1 MRNWD
6 TDYRKLQMVKKYIK
20 DPSLWA
26 LVGLVITITYI
37 IVKK

>member
-1 MRNWD
+1 M
-6 TDYRKLQMVKKYIK
+6 KKYIK